1 MNAKVTKS
9 GAREALAQK
18 VLIGCGLFGG
28 VVGAALAVLD
38 QQGVVVP
45 RLLLAL
51 AAVAAIGVGGWVT
64 VIYWRNVDEA
74 AREAHKFAW
83 FWGGSGGLLLAL
95 PILALLDTPT
105 LEALGGG
112 GRDPA
117 QWVCLGVFGLMLLQM
132 AGYGLVW
139 AGWWLSRRR

>member
-9 GAREALAQK
+9 GGRGALAQK

-45 RLLLAL
+45 RALLAL

-95 PILALLDTPT
+95 PILALLDTPK
-105 LEALGGG
+105 LEALFGASG
-112 GRDPA
+112 DPA
-117 QWVCLGVFGLMLLQM
+117 RWVCFGAFGLLLLQM